1 MEDGLN
7 LYKRANGSNCNKS
20 QGDERAFER
29 SPGDVSNVNNGYY
42 DGQSQSTDKS
52 LSDMYKMKG
61 ININEATIEQLRLV
75 FEASLPVSE
84 PQSTLTGFKV
94 KKLDP
99 FQMKSQ
105 FLKLGM
111 DLKQPSMFKM
121 MSQLER
127 YCKKENLFM
136 LSFQQFMGFAVEFFS
151 QRDS

>member
-1 MEDGLN
+1 
-7 LYKRANGSNCNKS
+7 
-20 QGDERAFER
+20 
-29 SPGDVSNVNNGYY
+29 
-42 DGQSQSTDKS
+42 
-52 LSDMYKMKG
+52 MYKMKG
-61 ININEATIEQLRLV
+61 INIDEATIEQLRLV

-121 MSQLER
+121 MS
-127 YCKKENLFM
+127 
-136 LSFQQFMGFAVEFFS
+136 
-151 QRDS
+151 